1 MSTNRLCVNNQSN
14 LNRTCTVTPIIDTST
29 RGIDVEAPQLTDRSE
44 DGAWNVLIHVCWDC
58 AERRYAGGA
67 ELLQAG
73 TLTCRIALSG
83 EFETAQEAAKS
94 LRGRAKA
101 FIEDW
106 RQREHYADSD
116 FSEL

>member
-1 MSTNRLCVNNQSN
+1 M
-14 LNRTCTVTPIIDTST
+14 
-29 RGIDVEAPQLTDRSE
+29 EAPQLTDRFE
-44 DGAWNVLIHVCWDC
+44 EGDWAVLIHVCRDFP
-58 AERRYAGGA
+58 ERRYAGGA

-73 TLTCRIALSG
+73 TLKCRIALSG
-83 EFETAQEAAKS
+83 EFETAQQAAKS